1 MGAIRTIRSYTK
13 LPDTDLSKF
22 AGATIVGL
30 KGNPALPTPPVDVG
44 ALGTLKGAFDDAIVK
59 ANKGGSLA
67 TAMKDAAR
75 AGLVA
80 ALDKN
85 ASYVDIN
92 CEEDMTILL
101 SAGYQ
106 AVSTNRVQTV
116 LNPPVIMAVDYGQ
129 TGELKLRIKG
139 DAHRKGIQGRIKD
152 VKGTEFGPTITFR
165 NSKSILFKGLAA
177 GTTYVM
183 ELCGIGGSTGQSDW
197 SEPVSKIAL

>member
-1 MGAIRTIRSYTK
+1 
-13 LPDTDLSKF
+13 PDTGLSKF
-22 AGATIVGL
+22 TGGTMVGL
-30 KGNPALPTPPVDVG
+30 KANPALPSPPVDVA
-44 ALGTLKGAFDDAIVK
+44 ALGTLKTTFDEAIIK
-59 ANKGGSLA
+59 ANKGGTLA

-75 AGLVA
+75 AALVA

-101 SAGYQ
+101 SAGYE
-106 AVSTNRVQTV
+106 AVSTNRAQAV
-116 LNPPVIMAVDYGQ
+116 LDPPVIVAVDYGQ
-129 TGELKLRIKG
+129 TGVLKLRIKG

-165 NSKSILFKGLAA
+165 NSKSILFNGLVA